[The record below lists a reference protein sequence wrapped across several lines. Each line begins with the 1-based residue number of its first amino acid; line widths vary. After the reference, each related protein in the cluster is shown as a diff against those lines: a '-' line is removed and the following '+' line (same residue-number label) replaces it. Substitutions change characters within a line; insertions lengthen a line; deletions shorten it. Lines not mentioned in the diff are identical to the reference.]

1 MVDALF
7 MLGLLGIGLALT
19 FGFGMRIATVA
30 GVTMYVLM
38 WTVVMPPENHPF
50 LDEHVLGALTIAV
63 LGLYHAGDTW
73 GLGNRMAKL
82 SLVQRFPVLR

>member
-1 MVDALF
+1 
-7 MLGLLGIGLALT
+7 
-19 FGFGMRIATVA
+19 
-30 GVTMYVLM
+30 MYVLM

-73 GLGNRMAKL
+73 GLGNRLAKL
-82 SLVQRFPVLR
+82 PLVQRHPVLR